1 MTGDRTGDMTGD
13 RTGDQWPDRWPD
25 RWHDRWPDRT
35 GDMTGDMTGPVTGPV
50 INDRTGDMT
59 GDRTGDQW
67 PDRTGDMSGDRTG
80 RSDVDQ
86 WSVINVP
93 GDVPVISWPVLSPD
107 NDRMAD
113 AKWSGIGRCPWPM
126 PSGKD
131 RLTGVAIWSDVDR
144 LSKRLS
150 IVRSR
155 SCPIPGD
162 WYCNYHL
169 WSAKSPGIYPLLF
182 LRPSCSRIY
191 EKQEQSIF
199 NHKLVTDQIIIRH
212 IKSLFDHNENYNN
225 TAVDHKLNKS
235 LIQNRWKI
243 KWRSIRLS
251 YGTLKSLLH
260 TMANDKQSV
269 NRRTRFARSRN
280 TLEEH
285 ALHVLAMY

>member
-1 MTGDRTGDMTGD
+1 MTV
-13 RTGDQWPDRWPD
+13 DRWPD
-25 RWHDRWPDRT
+25 RWS
-35 GDMTGDMTGPVTGPV
+35 MTGPVTWPV
-50 INDRTGDMT
+50 INDLTG
-59 GDRTGDQW
+59 G
-67 PDRTGDMSGDRTG
+67 
-80 RSDVDQ
+80 SDVDQ
-86 WSVINVP
+86 RTVINVP

-162 WYCNYHL
+162 WYCNYHP